1 MFGHINHYILVD
13 VKSEML
19 LIWINDGGGIRIS
32 KEENYLRVSHKE
44 L

>member
-1 MFGHINHYILVD
+1 MFCQMDHCILVD
-13 VKSEML
+13 VESEMV
-19 LIWINDGGGIRIS
+19 LIWINDGRSIRIS

>member
-1 MFGHINHYILVD
+1 MFGHIDQYILVD
-13 VKSEML
+13 VESEMV
-19 LIWINDGGGIRIS
+19 LIWINDRGSVRIP